1 MSNDKI
7 SASIESLRAEIQ
19 NLKVEDTKT
28 KTRLDGLVAD
38 LEKQLEE
45 PENAGAAGLDE
56 SVKELIEHFEVEH
69 PRITG
74 ILNDLMVTLSGMG
87 I

>member
-1 MSNDKI
+1 MSKAKI
-7 SASIESLRAEIQ
+7 AASIESLRAEIDK
-19 NLKVEDTKT
+19 LEVEDLAA
-28 KTRLDGLVAD
+28 KTRLDALVVELERQLDKPQDAIAVGLED
-38 LEKQLEE
+38 
-45 PENAGAAGLDE
+45 
-56 SVKELIEHFEVEH
+56 SVKELVDQFEVAH

>member
-1 MSNDKI
+1 MSKEKI
-7 SASIESLRAEIQ
+7 SASIESLRAEIG
-19 NLKVEDTKT
+19 NLDVEDTAAKA
-28 KTRLDGLVAD
+28 RLDGLVVE
-38 LEKQLEE
+38 LEKQLRE
-45 PENAGAAGLDE
+45 PEPADASALDE

-74 ILNDLMVTLSGMG
+74 VLNDLMVTLSGMG

>member
-1 MSNDKI
+1 MSKEKI
-7 SASIESLRAEIQ
+7 SASIDSLRAEIESL
-19 NLKVEDTKT
+19 NVEDCAAKV
-28 KTRLDGLVAD
+28 RLEGLVAE
-38 LEKQLEE
+38 LESQLEE
-45 PENAGAAGLDE
+45 PANAGAAGLDE